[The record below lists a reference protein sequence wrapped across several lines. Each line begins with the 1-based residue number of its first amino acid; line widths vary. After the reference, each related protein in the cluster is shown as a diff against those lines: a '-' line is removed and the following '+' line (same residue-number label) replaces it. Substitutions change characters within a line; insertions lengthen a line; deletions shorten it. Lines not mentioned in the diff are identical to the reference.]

1 MTDLHVIE
9 GTDLHVIDGHG
20 WFYRAYY
27 GSLAQQ
33 PSGDR
38 ALTTFRS
45 ILRDYVDKY
54 KPGYLVVA
62 LDIGRESFRSVIFP
76 SYKANRKPVPPVL
89 AWQLS
94 QFSVFLDEL
103 GVAHLGAAG
112 YEADDVIGTLCKR
125 FADTYRIFIATNDKD
140 LMQLVTANVSLIN
153 SQNES
158 IGPADVGIKFGVLP
172 EQVIE
177 VLALMGDQADGIPGV
192 AGIGEKT
199 AVMLIQGWLNLEY
212 LYEHLDDVDRT
223 KMKNVARI
231 WGLLDVGKE
240 AAFISRRLATINCD
254 VPLAVEIEDFKWRA
268 QL

>member
-27 GSLAQQ
+27 GSLASATE
-33 PSGDR
+33 PDH
-38 ALTTFRS
+38 AVTTFRAM
-45 ILRDYVDKY
+45 LREYAEKHQ
-54 KPGYLVVA
+54 PSHLVVA
-62 LDIGRESFRSVIFP
+62 LDIGRESFRSQIFP
-76 SYKANRKPVPPVL
+76 GYKANRKPVPPEL

-212 LYEHLDDVDRT
+212 LYEHLDDIDRT

-240 AAFISRRLATINCD
+240 AAFISRCLATINCD